1 MARPDMEI
9 ESARDVAECW
19 IMGDVKKDKDAKL
32 RVMADDMVLEIP
44 FNESGR
50 TEDGNFRRYTGKSE
64 IVDFIDT
71 AFAAEKSVRLVSAEY
86 IVSADGRTVF
96 VEARGEVE
104 MKSGKM
110 YRNRYVL
117 RFDVENGKIKCLRE
131 FYNPITSAVAFG
143 RPIAGQVTLENL

>member
-1 MARPDMEI
+1 MSKSETV
-9 ESARDVAECW
+9 SQHARDVAECW
-19 IMGDVKKDKDAKL
+19 IMGDVNKDKAAKL
-32 RVMADDMVLEIP
+32 KVVADDMVLEIP

-50 TEDGNFRRYTGKSE
+50 TEEGAFRRYSGKRE
-64 IVDFIDT
+64 VVEFIDA

-86 IVSADGRTVF
+86 VVSEDGRTVF

-104 MKSGKM
+104 MISGKM

-117 RFDVENGKIKCLRE
+117 RFDVDGGKIKCLRE

-143 RPIAGQVTLENL
+143 RQIAGQVTLDSL